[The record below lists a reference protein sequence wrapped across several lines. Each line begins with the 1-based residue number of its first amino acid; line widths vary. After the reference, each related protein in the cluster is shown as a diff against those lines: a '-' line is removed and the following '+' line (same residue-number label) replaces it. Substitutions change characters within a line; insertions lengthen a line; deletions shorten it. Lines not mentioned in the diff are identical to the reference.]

1 MNKRTL
7 IILAV
12 VDAAVVL
19 VALLIWTAGR
29 SERVSIDLNSGRR
42 RVETLLLGRRVAD
55 RVEETSLSRLHAEY
69 FGTPDEPEWG
79 AVGQGRPGNPEPAP
93 GGYAGAFKAASSL
106 AACLQ
111 DEVFTDPARAR
122 AAEGFLEMLRRE
134 RDVYMAQEFA
144 FLVKVTLDRNE
155 GETIDVKDLPRPPG
169 KGWEP

>member
-12 VDAAVVL
+12 VDAALVL
-19 VALLIWTAGR
+19 VALLIWTTAR

-55 RVEETSLSRLHAEY
+55 RVEETSLSRIYVEY
-69 FGTPDEPEWG
+69 HGTPDEPDWG
-79 AVGQGRPGNPEPAP
+79 AVGRGRPGGLEPAP
-93 GGYAGAFKAASSL
+93 DGYAGAFDAASSL
-106 AACLQ
+106 AACLH
-111 DEVFTDPARAR
+111 DEVFTDAARSR

-134 RDVYMAQEFA
+134 RDVYTAQEFA
-144 FLVKVTLDRNE
+144 FLVRAMLDRNE